1 MGYLFVDDHSNLSK
15 EEINEVFW
23 IFAKVCIGTIICC
36 YTLKWLV
43 KYCKKKSAK
52 VEEETLDPLQELE
65 LIAETLRKVVEK
77 AEKPPSYDLATEEN
91 LPPPKYEEIVIQK

>member
-52 VEEETLDPLQELE
+52 VEEETPDSLQELE
-65 LIAETLRKVVEK
+65 LIANTLRKVVEK

>member
-1 MGYLFVDDHSNLSK
+1 MGYLFSDDYSK
-15 EEINEVFW
+15 IEGEVYFTF
-23 IFAKVCIGTIICC
+23 IKVCIGILIFY

-52 VEEETLDPLQELE
+52 VEEETPDPLQELE

-77 AEKPPSYDLATEEN
+77 AEKPPSYDLATKEN
-91 LPPPKYEEIVIQK
+91 LPPPKYEDIVIQK